1 MTDGQYYTNGQDGR
15 LSAAPDRHPPGDFVS
30 ALQDAVRENPISAA
44 LIGMGVLW
52 LFTGGSSTSLFGG
65 GGRKSIFRSHSEP
78 VSGAVSDVGSSVR
91 RLAASGAEAASQ
103 VAGAVRQASGAV
115 GDAASRTGAQAADAL
130 STAYGA
136 ATDIAAQST
145 DAIANA
151 TSTTATAAQKT
162 AAQWGSTVQQNLSD
176 LFERQPLVVGAV
188 GLAIGAGIA
197 ASIRTTEAEKRTFG
211 NASDFVRDTMTQKVA
226 EAKEMADAAL
236 KEANAQGLTPEA
248 GGEALRIV
256 GDKVTQV
263 VGGSQSEQK
272 RGGTDLNS
280 TTGFRTGKK
289 K

>member
-1 MTDGQYYTNGQDGR
+1 MTNGQYYTNGQDGR
-15 LSAAPDRHPPGDFVS
+15 LSAVPYPNPTGDFVS

-78 VSGAVSDVGSSVR
+78 VSGAGSDVGSSVR
-91 RLAASGAEAASQ
+91 RLAESGAEAASQ
-103 VAGAVRQASGAV
+103 VVRQASGAV

-136 ATDIAAQST
+136 ATDIASQST
-145 DAIANA
+145 DAIAKA
-151 TSTTATAAQKT
+151 TSSTATTVQKT
-162 AAQWGSTVQQNLSD
+162 AAQWGSTIQQNLSD
-176 LFERQPLVVGAV
+176 LFERQPLVVGVV

-211 NASDFVRDTMTQKVA
+211 NASDFVRETMIQKVA

-263 VGGSQSEQK
+263 VGGSQSGAAEQI
-272 RGGTDLNS
+272 
-280 TTGFRTGKK
+280 
-289 K
+289 

>member
-1 MTDGQYYTNGQDGR
+1 MTNGQYYTNGQDGR
-15 LSAAPDRHPPGDFVS
+15 LSAAPYRNPTGDFVS

-65 GGRKSIFRSHSEP
+65 GGRKSIFRSYSEP
-78 VSGAVSDVGSSVR
+78 VAVTDVGSSVR
-91 RLAASGAEAASQ
+91 RLAESGAEAASQ

-136 ATDIAAQST
+136 ATDIASQST

-151 TSTTATAAQKT
+151 TSSTATAVQKT

-211 NASDFVRDTMTQKVA
+211 NASDFVRDTMT
-226 EAKEMADAAL
+226 
-236 KEANAQGLTPEA
+236 
-248 GGEALRIV
+248 
-256 GDKVTQV
+256 
-263 VGGSQSEQK
+263 
-272 RGGTDLNS
+272 
-280 TTGFRTGKK
+280 
-289 K
+289 

>member
-1 MTDGQYYTNGQDGR
+1 MTNGQYYTNGQDGR
-15 LSAAPDRHPPGDFVS
+15 LSAAPDRHPTGDFVS

-91 RLAASGAEAASQ
+91 RLAESGAEAASQ
-103 VAGAVRQASGAV
+103 VAGAVRQDSGAV

-136 ATDIAAQST
+136 ATGIASQST

-151 TSTTATAAQKT
+151 TGTTAMAVQKT
-162 AAQWGSTVQQNLSD
+162 AQWGSTVQQNLSD

-197 ASIRTTEAEKRTFG
+197 ASIRTTEAEKRSFG
-211 NASDFVRDTMTQKVA
+211 NASDFVRDTMTQKAA

-256 GDKVTQV
+256 GDKVTQL
-263 VGGSQSEQK
+263 VGSSQSEQK
-272 RGGTDLNS
+272 RGGPDLNS
-280 TTGFRTGKK
+280 TSGFRTGKK

>member
-1 MTDGQYYTNGQDGR
+1 MTNGQYYTNGQDGR
-15 LSAAPDRHPPGDFVS
+15 LSAAPYRHPTGDFVS

-91 RLAASGAEAASQ
+91 RLAESGAEAASQ

-136 ATDIAAQST
+136 ATGIASQST

-151 TSTTATAAQKT
+151 TGTTAMAVQKT

-256 GDKVTQV
+256 GDKVTQL
-263 VGGSQSEQK
+263 VGSSQSEQK
-272 RGGTDLNS
+272 RGGPDLNS
-280 TTGFRTGKK
+280 TSGFRTGKK